1 MENITDIEIWQEFFK
16 RFCNIGYKD
25 SVDYCSDGSLCKV
38 EVNNLN
44 ISDLVLEFNAS
55 FDSKGRY
62 NNDFELIDFYCTDQK
77 LAIKAI
83 QSIANY
89 F

>member
-16 RFCNIGYKD
+16 RFCNID
-25 SVDYCSDGSLCKV
+25 CKNLTGKCPNGNIYTV
-38 EVNNLN
+38 KVNDLN
-44 ISDLVLEFNAS
+44 ISDLVLKFNAS
-55 FDSKGRY
+55 FDSEGRY